1 VRSTSYFYI
10 AGQSRM
16 PGLLLLQEQASP
28 GMTWW
33 QADGASTG
41 LTGTATARALK
52 ESATGA

>member
-10 AGQSRM
+10 AGQSRT
-16 PGLLLLQEQASP
+16 PGLLLLREQASP